1 MTEHDRK
8 ALKRDR
14 LVVSI
19 LALLLVVVAVT
30 AVSALTAIHASKQ
43 TARVVRSNTRASVA
57 LCTLRLD
64 LVRRVEGSKAFLA
77 GHPHG
82 FSGISARAIQAG
94 IDNQQRTIVA
104 LKVLRCPPL
113 KPPKP

>member
-8 ALKRDR
+8 ARKRDWI
-14 LVVSI
+14 VVAF
-19 LALLLVVVAVT
+19 LALLLVVAAVA
-30 AVSALTAIHASKQ
+30 AISALTAIHASRQ

-57 LCTLRLD
+57 LCALRLD
-64 LVRRVEGSKAFLA
+64 LERRVDGSIKFLTE
-77 GHPHG
+77 HPHG

-94 IDNQQRTIVA
+94 IDNQERTIVA

>member
-8 ALKRDR
+8 ARKRDWI
-14 LVVSI
+14 VVAF
-19 LALLLVVVAVT
+19 LALLLIVA
-30 AVSALTAIHASKQ
+30 AVAAISALTAIHASRQ

-64 LVRRVEGSKAFLA
+64 LVHRVEGSKAFLA
-77 GHPHG
+77 THPRG
-82 FSGISARAIQAG
+82 FSGIPARTIQAG
-94 IDNQQRTIVA
+94 IDNQQRTITA
-104 LKVLRCPPL
+104 LRVLKCPPL